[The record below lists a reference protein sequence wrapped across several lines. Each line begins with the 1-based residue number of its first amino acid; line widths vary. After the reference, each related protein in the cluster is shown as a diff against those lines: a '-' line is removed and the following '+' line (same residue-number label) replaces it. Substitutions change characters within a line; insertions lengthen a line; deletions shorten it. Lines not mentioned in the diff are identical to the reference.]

1 MAEDSRETALA
12 RLDAFIGVWRLEA
25 RFPGGDADAMPGRA
39 MFEWTLDRQFVVQ
52 RTEADHPDAPSGL
65 MIIGAADDGES
76 YVQHYFDSR
85 GVVRVYRM
93 TFRDG
98 LWTLARETPDF
109 TLLDFAQRYTGS
121 FSEDGRSITGRWE
134 ISRDGSTWERDFAL
148 DYVRVS

>member
-1 MAEDSRETALA
+1 MPDRHPALNA
-12 RLDAFIGVWRLEA
+12 FEVLIGTWDTEGKHRLVDEVVHGTTT
-25 RFPGGDADAMPGRA
+25 
-39 MFEWTLDRQFVVQ
+39 FEWLEGGGYLIQ
-52 RTEADHPDAPSGL
+52 RARTDETGPPQGVMVIGPDVE
-65 MIIGAADDGES
+65 GERI
-76 YVQHYFDSR
+76 VQHYFDSR

-109 TLLDFAQRYTGS
+109 TPLDFAQRYTGS